1 MKGWKKKTCRT
12 LAKRILGA
20 LAKGSL
26 SAGLD
31 CVPKRAARPC
41 QKGVLPDPCLKG
53 QVVFRSLAK
62 RASIKNSL
70 SKGLLDDILPGW
82 SKNVK
87 SWVGK
92 SGKVVLLTLSVFF
105 GWVPF
110 CQRLRCSNKLKV
122 G

>member
-1 MKGWKKKTCRT
+1 MQDPCQ
-12 LAKRILGA
+12 
-20 LAKGSL
+20 KGSWSL
-26 SAGLD
+26 GKRFPSLD
-31 CVPKRAARPC
+31 CVPKRAAHPC

-105 GWVPF
+105 G
-110 CQRLRCSNKLKV
+110 V
-122 G
+122 GAFLSKA